1 MTDNDEVAEA
11 PGPNPQSVSDPLT
24 DGIAV
29 TPDDL
34 PPDNDPDV
42 VDGMAKLELLRQME
56 DIERLRE

>member
-1 MTDNDEVAEA
+1 MTDNDESAEFSE
-11 PGPNPQSVSDPLT
+11 PTPQSVSDPLN

-29 TPDDL
+29 APDDL
-34 PPDNDPDV
+34 PSDDDPDV